1 MDYRTFK
8 KAAKDLNILSKADL
22 KRAFMIAKK
31 LDDDQRASFADELS
45 KKYTALNEVVE
56 KTSAFIED
64 YSGFVSNS
72 EKSVQKVETK
82 EQEEQ
87 EKVEDI
93 SAAEKH
99 ISDYTQT

>member
-56 KTSAFIED
+56 KTSAFVED
-64 YSGFVSNS
+64 YSGFVTNS
-72 EKSVQKVETK
+72 EKIVHKVENK
-82 EQEEQ
+82 DQEEQ
-87 EKVEDI
+87 ERKSEI
-93 SAAEKH
+93 SEAEKH
-99 ISDYTQT
+99 LSDYTQT